1 MLWAQCADLTLSPP
15 EQQQQAEGAS
25 LAQKVSQL
33 AGRVQELSAPGA
45 LDSCSMPV
53 LKQQLWDLE
62 ASSAEQ
68 RKELERQTA
77 NVDHLEQV
85 GQPCVRGDPAV
96 QGVSEGAFAFGSFS
110 CTRGWS
116 WRLSG

>member
-45 LDSCSMPV
+45 LDSCSVPV

-85 GQPCVRGDPAV
+85 GQPCVRG
-96 QGVSEGAFAFGSFS
+96 GSCS
-110 CTRGWS
+110 ARCE
-116 WRLSG
+116 